1 MTTTSTST
9 ASPRWSTWPSQDR
22 SRSRS
27 IAALMVLSAR
37 AVVFAARLGAVPRR
51 NPCGRLAGR
60 RYTDCPVKR
69 GLDTSAKSCPVV
81 TEPGWFTPRWYVLRT
96 RSRHE
101 KVVRDQLAQR
111 EVEVFLPLAERWS
124 RWKDRRQRIAVP
136 LFPGYCFARFL
147 LTERYRLLNLVGVA
161 TLVGFAGKPEPVPDP
176 EIEAI
181 QRLAASTLQ
190 YDPHPFLTEGMDVEV
205 VRGPLAGVRGKLLRK
220 DRTTRLVLAVTLIR
234 QAAVLE
240 IHPADIVPVR

>member
-1 MTTTSTST
+1 MG
-9 ASPRWSTWPSQDR
+9 
-22 SRSRS
+22 
-27 IAALMVLSAR
+27 
-37 AVVFAARLGAVPRR
+37 VFQV
-51 NPCGRLAGR
+51 
-60 RYTDCPVKR
+60 
-69 GLDTSAKSCPVV
+69 
-81 TEPGWFTPRWYVLRT
+81 
-96 RSRHE
+96 
-101 KVVRDQLAQR
+101 
-111 EVEVFLPLAERWS
+111 
-124 RWKDRRQRIAVP
+124 
-136 LFPGYCFARFL
+136 
-147 LTERYRLLNLVGVA
+147 TERYGLLNLVGVA

>member
-1 MTTTSTST
+1 
-9 ASPRWSTWPSQDR
+9 
-22 SRSRS
+22 
-27 IAALMVLSAR
+27 
-37 AVVFAARLGAVPRR
+37 
-51 NPCGRLAGR
+51 
-60 RYTDCPVKR
+60 
-69 GLDTSAKSCPVV
+69 VV